1 MSNSEPNTNGC
12 QFSILCAKCDW
23 LDEKHVVF
31 GCVLDDGESMLTVRK
46 CEAVPVTG
54 GKGKPR
60 IPLTIVQCGEL

>member
-1 MSNSEPNTNGC
+1 MANSGPGTNGC
-12 QFSILCAKCDW
+12 QFFITCQKCEW

-31 GCVLDDGESMLTVRK
+31 GNVLDDGESMLTVRK

-54 GKGKPR
+54 GKGTPR